1 MDFRGYRRR
10 APERWVVLLEGRLYG
25 EYLDK
30 EQALLDAV
38 EAATE
43 ARSAGHEAEVWDEL
57 IAVRVY

>member
-1 MDFRGYRRR
+1 MLFRVCRRR
-10 APERWVVLLEGRLYG
+10 APDRWVVLLEERLYG

-43 ARSAGHEAEVWDEL
+43 ARGSGHEAEVWDEL
-57 IAVRVY
+57 NAVRVY